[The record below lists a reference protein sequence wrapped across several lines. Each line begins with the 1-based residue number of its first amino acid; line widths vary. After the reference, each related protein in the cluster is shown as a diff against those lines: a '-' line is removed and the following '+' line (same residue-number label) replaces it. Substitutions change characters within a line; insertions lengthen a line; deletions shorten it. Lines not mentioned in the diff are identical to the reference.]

1 MKKVIP
7 LLIIGVFIFLHS
19 INNSYAQYDQSGVQ
33 FVFDSKDKL
42 ISTLESDSKKEILF
56 EISGIGS
63 GKQADAL
70 QRIFL
75 SATDRVS
82 DCKIIHKKNATCTG
96 SLSLTAET
104 KTSHFTKLLIT
115 CGIREIVVEGTRI
128 RSEELNDK

>member
-19 INNSYAQYDQSGVQ
+19 INNSYAQVDQSGVQ
-33 FVFDSKDKL
+33 FIFESKDKL
-42 ISTLESDSKKEILF
+42 ITTLESDSKKELLF
-56 EISGIGS
+56 EITGIES

-75 SATDRVS
+75 SAGDRVA
-82 DCKIIHKKNATCTG
+82 DCKIMYKKNAACTG

-115 CGIREIVVEGTRI
+115 CGIREIVVEGTRM